1 MMHSRLPDRKILR
14 GVLAFAL
21 LLGARAVVPAD
32 LRAISVVFEHDRY
45 HLTSEAWFAADRQDM
60 YRVLTD
66 YDLFVKFTSAFVETR
81 NVSPD
86 GDGRPRFY
94 TRMEGCVLLFCKS
107 LIRFGYLLLTPHSE
121 IVAVA
126 EPEHSDFK
134 YSRESW
140 RLNKDGDGTLLIY
153 DFEMEPDF
161 WVPPV
166 IGPYV
171 IKRTLRSGGVDA
183 IDRIEALAQGR
194 TPKPV
199 GNGN

>member
-1 MMHSRLPDRKILR
+1 MMLR
-14 GVLAFAL
+14 WPLAFAL
-21 LLGARAVVPAD
+21 LLAARTAVPAD
-32 LRAISVVFEHDRY
+32 LRTISVEFENQRY
-45 HLTSEAWFAADRQDM
+45 HLRSEAWFAADLRSM

-81 NVSPD
+81 NVAPD
-86 GDGRPRFY
+86 AEGRPRFF

-107 LIRFGYLLLTPHSE
+107 LVRHGYLVLTPHTE
-121 IVAVA
+121 IIAVA
-126 EPEHSDFK
+126 EPAQSDFK
-134 YSRESW
+134 FSRERW
-140 RLNKDGDGTLLIY
+140 RLVKDGEGTLLIY

-171 IKRTLRSGGVDA
+171 IKRSLKTGGVDA

-199 GNGN
+199 GNGS